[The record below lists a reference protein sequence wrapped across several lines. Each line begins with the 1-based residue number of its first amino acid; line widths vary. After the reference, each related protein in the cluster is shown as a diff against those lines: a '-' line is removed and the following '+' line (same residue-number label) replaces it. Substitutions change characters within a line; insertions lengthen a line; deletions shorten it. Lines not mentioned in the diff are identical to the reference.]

1 MARASYSPYRSA
13 SGCWRTGNTEA
24 TVGGF
29 TFFEQPISTN
39 VLFRLRIHRVTFLRG
54 DFVVKKFFSLLC
66 FAMSALSLS
75 VAHGQ
80 FSLQALSSFG
90 GGDGWLAPGESGFSG
105 ATDATIRGIAYHSPS
120 NRLIVVD
127 RSGGVN
133 VRLLSG
139 DTGSQVGTLISAG
152 VTGGTFAANMVGV
165 ADDGHVYMG
174 NLSTSAASNFKVYRW
189 DSSEVSN
196 PVNAPTLAFDGL
208 SNRSRTGDSFA
219 VTGSGTS
226 TQFVAAGAGA
236 TSATDSVFA
245 LFSTANG
252 SNFTVSNPV
261 VTGVPAGGMRLGID
275 FDGAGNVIGKQTTT
289 AAYSAP
295 SAGGQATQFS
305 VLDPSETVLAFYAP
319 LSLLA
324 TVQFGPAPLANG
336 NLAVGNPGDVG
347 VINTVRLYN
356 ASDLSNL
363 VLLDAKNLTNIAVS
377 NGNGVGALS
386 FGLGPDGGLRLYAL
400 NANNG
405 IQAFSVVPEPS
416 AGLLALVAG
425 LGLAV
430 RRRRA

>member
-24 TVGGF
+24 MVGDF

-90 GGDGWLAPGESGFSG
+90 GGDGWLAPAEFPVTPG
-105 ATDATIRGIAYHSPS
+105 ADLIRGIAYHSPS

-127 RSGGVN
+127 RTGGTT

-139 DTGSQVGTLISAG
+139 DTGVQVGTLDTTGVAG
-152 VTGGTFAANMVGV
+152 GQFAANMVGV

-174 NLSTSAASNFKVYRW
+174 NLSVSTSQNFKVYRW
-189 DSSEVSN
+189 DSSEVFN
-196 PVNAPTLAFDGL
+196 PTSAPTIAFDGA
-208 SNRSRTGDSFA
+208 SGRNRTGDSFA
-219 VTGSGTS
+219 VTGSGANTRI
-226 TQFVAAGAGA
+226 VAAGGSVAGDTA
-236 TSATDSVFA
+236 FAFASLTTADGLTFTSANPGV
-245 LFSTANG
+245 TAPVG
-252 SNFTVSNPV
+252 SF
-261 VTGVPAGGMRLGID
+261 RLGID
-275 FDGAGNVIGKQTTT
+275 FDDAGNVLGRQTGSTT
-289 AAYSAP
+289 GHLGSLSGGAAS
-295 SAGGQATQFS
+295 TFS
-305 VLDPSETVLAFYAP
+305 LVNPSEAALAFYAP
-319 LSLLA
+319 LNLLA
-324 TVQFGPAPLANG
+324 TMQVTGT
-336 NLAVGNPGDVG
+336 PG
-347 VINTVRLYN
+347 INTVRLYN
-356 ASDLSNL
+356 ASNLSSL
-363 VLLDAKNLTNIAVS
+363 VLLDTKNLALSTNS
-377 NGNGVGALS
+377 NGNGVGAVS

-400 NANNG
+400 NTNNG